1 MKFTWGNRSR
11 SRWTCDF
18 GTRQNSTGQT
28 VNMRM
33 FMPSKIKEMAGT
45 TLDTDIDR
53 SAKDDL
59 SKLYHVI
66 ILNDDDHTFEYVIE
80 MLQAIFGLP
89 YATALAHTM
98 EADSTGSSIVL
109 TTNLEEAEHKRDQ
122 IHAYGPD
129 WRLPHSR
136 GSVAALVERAKEIG
150 EGTQEAQRE
159 AQKARKRVLLCLFVI
174 LVVPFCGSFPF
185 SLLS

>member
-18 GTRQNSTGQT
+18 GTCQNSTGQT
-28 VNMRM
+28 VNTRM

-45 TLDTDIDR
+45 TLDTDIGR
-53 SAKDDL
+53 SAKGDL

-98 EADSTGSSIVL
+98 EADSTGSSIVF
-109 TTNLEEAEHKRDQ
+109 TTTLEEAEHKRDQ

-129 WRLPHSR
+129 WRLPQPRLRRCSGR
-136 GSVAALVERAKEIG
+136 
-150 EGTQEAQRE
+150 EGGIETGNVHKRHKTNPR
-159 AQKARKRVLLCLFVI
+159 AQKFLCLFVI
-174 LVVPFCGSFPF
+174 LIARFVVHSPFVA
-185 SLLS
+185 